1 MDLKNERSLRQS
13 ADREMDRDL
22 DLGPEEGLEE
32 DLNAMNEMDRDYDE
46 VEELEDDVL
55 EEIDPSRSEA
65 SRYNEEEY
73 LNDDQPANDR
83 KDDNHRVVN

>member
-1 MDLKNERSLRQS
+1 MG
-13 ADREMDRDL
+13 ADPY
-22 DLGPEEGLEE
+22 LGPEEDLEE

>member
-55 EEIDPSRSEA
+55 EEIDTSRSEA